1 MLLSASYSTATAGFD
16 TAVCDICA
24 TSSSEFEAPRDQLPE
39 LVVPSEAEEPRDVRS
54 CERDTELPVADLVA
68 WTVVAPV
75 ADEASDVVA
84 FILLKLKAAAAAP
97 ANATMEPEAMNRDLR
112 RAARADSRIAR
123 RVSGATSSSFAAS
136 AGSRPSVCSAPSAR
150 MARTPRTACAAWEP
164 RGDGAS
170 TSATRK

>member
-75 ADEASDVVA
+75 SD
-84 FILLKLKAAAAAP
+84 
-97 ANATMEPEAMNRDLR
+97 
-112 RAARADSRIAR
+112 
-123 RVSGATSSSFAAS
+123 
-136 AGSRPSVCSAPSAR
+136 
-150 MARTPRTACAAWEP
+150 
-164 RGDGAS
+164 
-170 TSATRK
+170 

>member
-54 CERDTELPVADLVA
+54 CERDTELPVADLVV
-68 WTVVAPV
+68 WTVVIPV
-75 ADEASDVVA
+75 SDEASDVVA

-97 ANATMEPEAMNRDLR
+97 EEEAGIVSADIGDEEAE
-112 RAARADSRIAR
+112 AAE
-123 RVSGATSSSFAAS
+123 AAALAET
-136 AGSRPSVCSAPSAR
+136 AGEWPV
-150 MARTPRTACAAWEP
+150 
-164 RGDGAS
+164 D
-170 TSATRK
+170 